1 MPNSSKTIMMK
12 KIVLIFIC
20 SIFLLSCNTVFKK
33 HEKIDQSIW
42 KPGITKTFEFT
53 IDKPGKEYRLF
64 ISVRHAGIYPFKDL
78 PVIIKLAGPNGIIN
92 ERKID
97 FELADEKGF
106 KGDPAGDIWDIDI
119 LYKKG
124 KIFPTKG
131 KYKVEVSNRAKT
143 PLPGVMEIGI
153 KVKEE

>member
-1 MPNSSKTIMMK
+1 
-12 KIVLIFIC
+12 
-20 SIFLLSCNTVFKK
+20 VFKK

-42 KPGITKTFEFT
+42 KPGNTEVFEFT
-53 IDKPGKEYRLF
+53 IDEPGKDYRLL

-78 PVIIKLAGPNGIIN
+78 PVKIKLAGPSGIIS
-92 ERKID
+92 ERKTD
-97 FELADEKGF
+97 LKLADEKGF
-106 KGDPAGDIWDIDI
+106 IGDPAGDIWDIDI

-131 KYKVEVSNRAKT
+131 KYKVEVSNRSKT
-143 PLPGVMEIGI
+143 PLPGVMEIGV

>member
-1 MPNSSKTIMMK
+1 MPKSSKTIIMK
-12 KIVLIFIC
+12 KIVLLLIC
-20 SIFLLSCNTVFKK
+20 SMFFHSCNTVYKK
-33 HEKIDQSIW
+33 HEEIDQSIW
-42 KPGITKTFEFT
+42 KPGKTETFEFT
-53 IDKPGKEYRLF
+53 IDEPGKDYHLM

-78 PVIIKLAGPNGIIN
+78 PVIIKLAGPNGITN

-97 FELADEKGF
+97 LELADEKGF

-124 KIFPTKG
+124 KIFPNKG